1 MNGNKKSVGFGQFF
15 KKRIRYSRELKD
27 IQQKIFAETE
37 KELEFEI
44 EKNQFHLKF
53 LDHISELA
61 MLFGFRVT
69 IMHHSRR
76 DRNQW
81 RSVSEDLVFSISDTK
96 KMENLASKYNSYKID
111 EYTTLNLNGVA
122 NSKIKK
128 GLLFQFFG
136 AYDYLIATT
145 KLNENVTGFFTF
157 LESLVFIIKMQ
168 LDNKQKIQSL
178 DNKVNLL
185 KDELSLTDMR
195 LQKTEKS
202 LKKRAYEINNLLEIS
217 NELYS
222 ILNLEQLINSAL
234 LILVG
239 QLGCLKTFALLHEP
253 LHSTYSRHF
262 TKGFGD
268 EQEDVFEIA
277 VDHPVIHY
285 FTERRT
291 PVMVDDLAKNKKLT
305 QFAKKLI
312 KNEVE
317 VIAPIIYSERVK
329 GILGCGSK
337 LYGDEF
343 DSSDVQI
350 LSILVNIISVS
361 ISNAE
366 MYENLKHMS
375 FTDAMTN
382 LYNFRYFENRL
393 KEEINRSKRTK
404 SSVSLLMLD
413 IDHFKNYNDTLGHQA
428 GDEALRA
435 LGLILNNTVRED
447 DIVCRYGGE
456 EFAIIMPGTEPG
468 DVNVL
473 AERIRENVESYDFYK
488 KEIQPDGNLTISS
501 GAAAFPHYADDL
513 EELTKNADNALYQSK
528 NNGRNQFTLFQPEE
542 AL

>member
-1 MNGNKKSVGFGQFF
+1 MNGNKNPTVFGKLF
-15 KKRIRYSRELKD
+15 KKRIRFSPELKD
-27 IQQKIFAETE
+27 VQQKIFSEAQ

-53 LDHISELA
+53 LDYISGLVT
-61 MLFGFRVT
+61 LFGLKVT
-69 IMHHSRR
+69 ILYHSRR
-76 DRNQW
+76 ERNQW
-81 RSVSEDLVFSISDTK
+81 HSISEEQLLKIEDTK
-96 KMENLASKYNSYKID
+96 KIEYLASGHTVYKID
-111 EYTTLNLNGVA
+111 EYTTLNFNGTA

-128 GLLFQFFG
+128 GLLFQFFDH
-136 AYDYLIATT
+136 YDYIITT
-145 KLNENVTGFFTF
+145 AKLNEKSGGFFSF
-157 LESLVFIIKMQ
+157 MESLVSGIKIQ
-168 LDNKQKIQSL
+168 LENKQKIQSL
-178 DNKVNLL
+178 DNKVSLL
-185 KDELSLTDMR
+185 KDELSITEMR

-262 TKGFGD
+262 TKGFGE
-268 EQEDVFEIA
+268 EQQDVFEIE
-277 VDHPVIHY
+277 VDHPLIHY

-291 PVMVDDLAKNKKLT
+291 PVLVDDLAKQKNLA

-329 GILGCGSK
+329 GIIGCGSK
-337 LYGDEF
+337 LYGDDF
-343 DSSDVQI
+343 DRADLQI

-382 LYNFRYFENRL
+382 LYNYRYFENRL

-404 SSVSLLMLD
+404 NSVSLIMLD
-413 IDHFKNYNDTLGHQA
+413 IDNFKNYNDTLGHQA

-435 LGLILNNTVRED
+435 LALILKNSVRED

-456 EFAIIMPGTEPG
+456 EFGIIMPGTER
-468 DVNVL
+468 DSVNVL
-473 AERIRENVESYDFYK
+473 AERIRRNVEAHAFYK
-488 KEIQPDGNLTISS
+488 EDIQPGGALTISS
-501 GAAAFPHYADDL
+501 GAAAFPADADDFDG
-513 EELTKNADNALYQSK
+513 LTENADKALYQSK
-528 NNGRNQFTLFQPEE
+528 KNGRNQFTLFMPD
-542 AL
+542 